1 MTVLEDRPVAIAP
14 TEVAP
19 MAAAPDRRRW
29 LILGVLTL
37 AQLMVVLDATVVNIA
52 LPVAQHA
59 LGFSDG
65 GRQWVVTAYALA
77 FGSLL
82 LLGGRLSDVFGR
94 RTVLLVGVA
103 GFAVASAVG
112 GFATTYTMLV
122 VARAAQGVFGAL
134 LAPAALAMLTTTFT
148 DDKERAK
155 AFGIFGAVAGAGSGV
170 GLLLGGAL
178 TEYASWR
185 WCLNVNIVVAV
196 MAIAGVFALIPH
208 DRPNLRSPLDLPGT
222 ATVTAGLVGI
232 VYGFAHAD
240 SAGWTDPITLACL
253 VAGVAL
259 VGAFVAIER
268 RVSNPLLPMRVVLNR
283 TRGGAYVAFSL
294 LGIGMFGTFLF
305 LTYYLQSTLGFSP
318 VKSGLAFL
326 PMIGALLVSA
336 NVATAVLEPRFST
349 RSIMAT
355 GMGLAAVG
363 VVLLTGIGVTT
374 SYGTHVV
381 PGLVVAGLGFGMVFA
396 PGMNAATRGVLDSDA
411 GVASAMMNV
420 TQQVGG
426 SIGTALLNT
435 VATSAAASFV
445 TSHAPSTS
453 LVAQA
458 AVHSYAVAFWCVAGI
473 FAAGAVITG
482 LLLDGKDTTV
492 SPEDVRSRQLVGV
505 G

>member
-1 MTVLEDRPVAIAP
+1 MTILEDRPAVI
-14 TEVAP
+14 T
-19 MAAAPDRRRW
+19 AAAVPTQPASDRRRW

-65 GRQWVVTAYALA
+65 ARQWVVTAYALA

-94 RTVLLVGVA
+94 RTVLLAGVI
-103 GFAVASAVG
+103 GFAAASAVG
-112 GFATTYTMLV
+112 GFATSYGMLV
-122 VARAAQGVFGAL
+122 IARASQGVFGAL

-155 AFGIFGAVAGAGSGV
+155 AFGVFGAVAGAGSGV

-196 MAIAGVFALIPH
+196 VAIVGILALIRH
-208 DRPNLRSPLDLPGT
+208 DRPRSRTPLDLPGT
-222 ATVTAGLVGI
+222 ATITAGLVGI

-240 SAGWTDPITLACL
+240 SAGWTDPITLTCL
-253 VAGVAL
+253 ILGVAL
-259 VGAFVAIER
+259 VAVFVGIER
-268 RVSNPLLPMRVVLNR
+268 RVSNPLLPMRVVLDRN
-283 TRGGAYVAFSL
+283 RGGAYVAFSM

-318 VKSGLAFL
+318 VRSGLAFL

-336 NVATAVLEPRFST
+336 NVATAVLGPRVST
-349 RSIMAT
+349 RSIMAA

-374 SYGTHVV
+374 SYATHVV
-381 PGLVVAGLGFGMVFA
+381 PGLVVAGFGFGMVFA
-396 PGMNAATRGVLDSDA
+396 PGMNAATRGVRPSDA

-435 VATSAAASFV
+435 IATSAAASYLASR
-445 TSHAPSTS
+445 TPSAA
-453 LVAQA
+453 LAAQA
-458 AVHSYAVAFWCVAGI
+458 AVHSYSVAFWWVAAI
-473 FAAGAVITG
+473 FAAGAVITA
-482 LLLDGKDTTV
+482 LLLSSKDEPV
-492 SPEDVRSRQLVGV
+492 LDIEH
-505 G
+505 